1 MDAEITKIYGKRV
14 RIRVCGLYWS
24 HEDILLV
31 EHQHLHE
38 DSFWSP
44 PGGGIEYGETAH
56 AALTREWMEETGLQA
71 GSIEFAFTCQFIKDP
86 LHSIELFFM
95 VKEVEGN
102 VVTGFDPELPI
113 IRQVKFIGP
122 DELASMSPA
131 SLHGI
136 FRLARTKDE
145 FRQLSGFYSI

>member
-24 HEDILLV
+24 HDDILLV
-31 EHQHLHE
+31 EHQGLHHN
-38 DSFWSP
+38 SFWAP
-44 PGGGIEYGETAH
+44 PGGGIEYGETAQ
-56 AALTREWMEETGLQA
+56 AALIREWAEETGLNA
-71 GSIEFAFTCQFIKDP
+71 GSAEFAFACQFIKAP
-86 LHSIELFFM
+86 LHSIELFFT
-95 VKEVEGN
+95 VKDVQGN

-113 IRQVKFIGP
+113 IRQVKFIRP
-122 DELASMSPA
+122 DELASMAPA

-136 FRLARTKDE
+136 FQLARTKDE